1 MTKTSKLW
9 FVGLV
14 FAAVAVQ
21 GLLAMTVKTVDG
33 YGPYQRGTGGEFSL
47 LPSADVGVNFSA
59 YSSIKKTKDA
69 GKTSGTF
76 QSFCLEKGEHIE
88 PNTEYQA
95 TLGDAAYAGGYGG
108 GNPDY
113 LSRGTAWLY
122 REFAAGSLA
131 GYDYATRT
139 NVKELQNAIWYMEN
153 ELTAAEISN
162 LSATAL
168 AFLGNAYAANG
179 GSEALAR
186 KNNMG
191 AWSVKVLNI
200 TKNGVL
206 KQSQLV
212 IVPDG
217 GMTVVL
223 LGMALGGMGLIAR
236 RYRK

>member
-1 MTKTSKLW
+1 
-9 FVGLV
+9 
-14 FAAVAVQ
+14 
-21 GLLAMTVKTVDG
+21 
-33 YGPYQRGTGGEFSL
+33 
-47 LPSADVGVNFSA
+47 
-59 YSSIKKTKDA
+59 
-69 GKTSGTF
+69 
-76 QSFCLEKGEHIE
+76 
-88 PNTEYQA
+88 
-95 TLGDAAYAGGYGG
+95 
-108 GNPDY
+108 
-113 LSRGTAWLY
+113 
-122 REFAAGSLA
+122 
-131 GYDYATRT
+131 
-139 NVKELQNAIWYMEN
+139 MEN